1 MVDALAATLAG
12 LGRFGRF
19 GTAVGA
25 GLLRP
30 PWYPAEALRH
40 TAVVAMR
47 CLLPVL
53 AVTLPIGM
61 VIALQG
67 LEIFAVFGAERL
79 LSSLVSVTVL
89 RELAPVMASVLVAAQ
104 GGASV
109 AAELGA
115 MRIREE
121 LDATAVMAV
130 DPLRFHAVPRVVGLA
145 VACPLLYVA
154 GAAAGV
160 LGGYASAVGL
170 KGEPGGIYWENL
182 WALCTPMDLW
192 GGLLKTA
199 VFGVVIGLVAAF
211 HGYEASGGAAG
222 VGRAVNLTVVRS
234 VLGFIAANYL
244 LTSALFGAGA

>member
-1 MVDALAATLAG
+1 MDGITAALAG

-19 GTAVGA
+19 GGQIAHA
-25 GLLRP
+25 LLTP
-30 PWYPAEALRH
+30 PWYPREMVRH
-40 TAVVAMR
+40 TAIISMR

-67 LEIFAVFGAERL
+67 LEIFRVFGAERL

-115 MRIREE
+115 MRIKEE

-130 DPLRFHAVPRVVGLA
+130 DPLRFHAVPRIVALS

-154 GAAAGV
+154 GASAGV
-160 LGGYASAVGL
+160 FGGYVSAVLL
-170 KGEPGGIYWENL
+170 KSEPGGIYWANL
-182 WALCTPMDLW
+182 WALSTPLDLW
-192 GGLLKTA
+192 GGLLKTS
-199 VFGVVIGLVAAF
+199 VFGVVIGMVAAF
-211 HGYEASGGAAG
+211 HGYLASGGAAG
-222 VGRAVNLTVVRS
+222 VGRAVNDTVVRA
-234 VLGFIAANYL
+234 VLAFVAANYL
-244 LTSALFGAGA
+244 LTSALFGVGS

>member
-1 MVDALAATLAG
+1 MLDALAATAAG

-19 GTAVGA
+19 GASVGA
-25 GLLRP
+25 AVLAP
-30 PWYPAEALRH
+30 PWYPREALRH

-53 AVTLPIGM
+53 AVTFPIGM

-67 LEIFAVFGAERL
+67 LEIFSVFGAERL

-115 MRIREE
+115 MRIRDE

-130 DPLRFHAVPRVVGLA
+130 DPLRYHAVPRVVGLA

-154 GAAAGV
+154 GAASGV
-160 LGGYASAVGL
+160 VGGYASAVLL
-170 KGEPGGIYWENL
+170 KGEPGGIYWHNL

-192 GGLLKTA
+192 GGLLKTGC
-199 VFGVVIGLVAAF
+199 FGIVIGLVAAF
-211 HGYEASGGAAG
+211 HGYHASGGAAG
-222 VGRAVNLTVVRS
+222 VGRAVNHTVVRS
-234 VLGFIAANYL
+234 VLAFVAVNYL
-244 LTSALFGAGA
+244 LTSALFGVGA